1 MATTIYRVKSGE
13 HVIGDA
19 HSSKD
24 VQALLKDAAP
34 GEYPIELVD
43 LDAAAPEGR
52 PRYWGK
58 AIKHEGGMVHLDGE
72 NPGE

>member
-1 MATTIYRVKSGE
+1 MATTIYRVKSGA

-52 PRYWGK
+52 PR
-58 AIKHEGGMVHLDGE
+58 
-72 NPGE
+72 